1 MQDANKYKW
10 FEATNCIM
18 LIFHHIGL
26 KMEEVAIV
34 VNYDGDVVST
44 SKEVLFECPN
54 SPKFIKI
61 SEEMSFVALR
71 KVVIDVIEGGRR
83 LFEGFF
89 YHKHVYVGVG
99 CVEFGCM
106 ELKDNNQVWK
116 MFFIFLQISSKGLIE
131 LYSVVGRSP
140 EKILVLLCKPRKPRL
155 AKVIIALMC
164 GLTTRTSSNED

>member
-99 CVEFGCM
+99 
-106 ELKDNNQVWK
+106 
-116 MFFIFLQISSKGLIE
+116 
-131 LYSVVGRSP
+131 
-140 EKILVLLCKPRKPRL
+140 
-155 AKVIIALMC
+155 
-164 GLTTRTSSNED
+164 

>member
-1 MQDANKYKW
+1 
-10 FEATNCIM
+10 
-18 LIFHHIGL
+18 
-26 KMEEVAIV
+26 MEEVAIV

-83 LFEGFF
+83 LFEGF
-89 YHKHVYVGVG
+89 G